1 MTVLV
6 DIKARGACRGLPDE
20 IFFPPYDSDS
30 ANATAKAVCATCP
43 VRAECLDWAMQ
54 YDEVG
59 VWGGT
64 GEADRRSLDRKRERK
79 QCPLCSGVD
88 VLRVPDMKFQV
99 CLDCGTS
106 WPV

>member
-1 MTVLV
+1 MSVLD

-20 IFFPPYDSDS
+20 IFFPAYDSPS
-30 ANATAKAVCATCP
+30 ANAAAKAVCAACP
-43 VRAECLDWAMQ
+43 VRAECLDWALT
-54 YDEVG
+54 YDEMG

-64 GEADRRSLDRKRERK
+64 GEADRRSLERKRARRL
-79 QCPLCSGVD
+79 CPLCQAPD
-88 VLRVPDMKFQV
+88 ILHVPDTKFQV